1 MNQKLAEKLKERN
14 LKMAPVDQETSEII
28 KRISKITNEQPSQ
41 IMKEAV
47 SMLAQALGRQVILRE
62 KDSNWDLVI
71 EGYSNLKKLYNGKAD

>member
-1 MNQKLAEKLKERN
+1 MTKKLAEKLRERN

-47 SMLAQALGRQVILRE
+47 SMLAQALGRKVILRE

-71 EGYSNLKKLYNGKAD
+71 EGYSNQKKLYNGKTN